1 MPRYAWPIKFFK
13 RKNEKKESHYF
24 KWKVSKKQV
33 FLKKYYPI
41 HHRKWGRIIKNEG
54 GCETVWVEIFSK
66 TRRAWTCFFVNLELI
81 FALFFL
87 FFILN
92 IQSKCCC
99 LIGWN
104 LKEWKLIWKMVV
116 FGKGVK
122 FWGTDEKTKSNT
134 INAFHPALKFYT
146 LSFSFWF
153 LRMPKRNYKWRIMN
167 YEFGCFE
174 NGRHLQKTMQT
185 LA

>member
-1 MPRYAWPIKFFK
+1 MEGFKKASFFDK
-13 RKNEKKESHYF
+13 ILPDR
-24 KWKVSKKQV
+24 
-33 FLKKYYPI
+33 
-41 HHRKWGRIIKNEG
+41 
-54 GCETVWVEIFSK
+54 VEIFSK
-66 TRRAWTCFFVNLELI
+66 TRRAWTCFFVNLELT

-99 LIGWN
+99 LIGLN
-104 LKEWKLIWKMVV
+104 LKEWELNWKMVV

-153 LRMPKRNYKWRIMN
+153 LRMPKRNYEWRIIN
-167 YEFGCFE
+167 LVVLKIGGIFKKQWKNFPSASAEAQSKGIIFLFAYWEFLIAFINSWC
-174 NGRHLQKTMQT
+174 HK
-185 LA
+185 